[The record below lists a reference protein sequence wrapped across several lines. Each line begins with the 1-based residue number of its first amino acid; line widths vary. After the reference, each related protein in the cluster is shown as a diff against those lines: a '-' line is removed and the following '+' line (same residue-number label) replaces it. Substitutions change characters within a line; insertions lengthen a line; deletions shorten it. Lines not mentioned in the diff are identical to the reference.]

1 MAIWRIS
8 PLQRRLSYWSGR
20 GSSRDSK
27 SAGCCLLPFNLHFQ
41 DWVML
46 IHLVF
51 QPMPF
56 EKGLDFAEIEFDAAT
71 IVIILLASENA
82 GYI

>member
-1 MAIWRIS
+1 
-8 PLQRRLSYWSGR
+8 
-20 GSSRDSK
+20 
-27 SAGCCLLPFNLHFQ
+27 
-41 DWVML
+41 
-46 IHLVF
+46 
-51 QPMPF
+51 MPF